1 MARQEW
7 IERGTCLT
15 NSPQKYEGALS
26 KVCGRKGVASFLPAL
41 RMCIP
46 PPRIRSPRRGCTLIS
61 AFLFWIIKDCLFL
74 LGYLSGRQSFLKPLS
89 PEEERAALLR
99 MREGDETA
107 RQMLVEH
114 NMRLIVHIARKY
126 KVPGCTF
133 DDLIS
138 IGSVGLIKAVRSYDM
153 RTGTSLST
161 YAARCI
167 ENEILM
173 SLRQSRKQQADISL
187 DEPLGTDRDGNAVSF
202 ADLLGTPPDM
212 VEDEVRRR
220 VTLDRVRKAL
230 PRLPERERLV
240 ITLRYGLKD
249 GVMHPQHEIAAMLG
263 ISRSYVSRLQYCKRS
278 ILKKSLPAHGSG
290 T

>member
-1 MARQEW
+1 M
-7 IERGTCLT
+7 
-15 NSPQKYEGALS
+15 
-26 KVCGRKGVASFLPAL
+26 
-41 RMCIP
+41 
-46 PPRIRSPRRGCTLIS
+46 IS

-202 ADLLGTPPDM
+202 ADLLGTPPGHGGGRGAPPCDA
-212 VEDEVRRR
+212 
-220 VTLDRVRKAL
+220 DRVRKAL

-263 ISRSYVSRLQYCKRS
+263 ISRSYVSRVEKHAIELLREEIMQ
-278 ILKKSLPAHGSG
+278 
-290 T
+290 TD